1 MYQNERL
8 DKIMELLG
16 KYSYV
21 SVKFL
26 TDELDYSTATIN
38 RDLNL
43 LQNKGLIKRS
53 YGGIELVESANI
65 APLPFR
71 YHKMQHIKDRLGKA
85 AAELISDGDT
95 VFIDGATTTESI
107 GKYLSAKNDIT
118 VITNNVALFLYLSE
132 RKTDCVILGG
142 RTMESPFILG
152 GNEVEA
158 NALKYKADKM
168 FFSSSGFTES
178 GEIHAD
184 QEYEL
189 LRRIMRSNSKE
200 CYYLADHNKYNNNL
214 KKVLF
219 KFDELTGIISDYDFS
234 DDLKNKYINTSF
246 ILPLD

>member
-8 DKIMELLG
+8 DKIVELLG

-43 LQNKGLIKRS
+43 LQKKGLIKRS
-53 YGGIELVESANI
+53 YGGIELVESVNI

-107 GKYLSAKNDIT
+107 GKYLSGKKDIT

-184 QEYEL
+184 GEYEL

-200 CYYLADHNKYNNNL
+200 CYYLADHNKRNDDV

-219 KFDELTGIISDYDFS
+219 GFNDISGVISDYDFS
-234 DDLKNKYINTSF
+234 DGTKKKYQNTLF
-246 ILPLD
+246 IYLE